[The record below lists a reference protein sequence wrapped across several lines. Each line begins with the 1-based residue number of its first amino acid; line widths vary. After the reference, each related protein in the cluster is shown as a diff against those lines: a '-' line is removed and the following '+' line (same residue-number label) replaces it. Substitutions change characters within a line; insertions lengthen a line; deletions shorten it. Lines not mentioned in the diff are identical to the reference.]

1 VKQTFIDLF
10 AGIGGIRLGFESAGF
25 ECIFSSEWDKYA
37 QKTYQANFDHFPFG
51 DITKIDVSEIPS
63 HDILV
68 AGFPC
73 QAFSNAGKKA
83 GFNDSRGAM
92 FFEVQRI
99 LEAHQ
104 PDCFFLEN
112 VKQLRTIDSGN
123 TFEFIINSLSGNQ
136 PCVPN
141 NFPINEMTKN
151 NLKFNLEYE
160 VFTTILNA
168 YDFGVPQKRERL
180 YFVGFNKK
188 KYGDV
193 NFNNFFKWPSP
204 IKKKV
209 SVSDILD
216 EFADPKFTLSDNL
229 WAGHQRR
236 KINNAA
242 NGKGFGY
249 GLVSPNSLATR
260 TLSAR
265 YYKDGSEILLDQAH
279 IQKNPR
285 RLTPRECANLQ
296 GFPKAFKIDSVSN
309 TQIYKQLGN
318 SVSVPVVSA
327 VAKEIFT
334 ALKLL
339 RLNNR

>member
-1 VKQTFIDLF
+1 
-10 AGIGGIRLGFESAGF
+10 
-25 ECIFSSEWDKYA
+25 
-37 QKTYQANFDHFPFG
+37 
-51 DITKIDVSEIPS
+51 
-63 HDILV
+63 
-68 AGFPC
+68 
-73 QAFSNAGKKA
+73 
-83 GFNDSRGAM
+83 M
-92 FFEVQRI
+92 FFEIQRI

-112 VKQLRTIDSGN
+112 VKKLRTIDGGN
-123 TFEFIINSLSGNQ
+123 TFEFIIKTLSGNQ
-136 PCVPN
+136 SFVPDS
-141 NFPINEMTKN
+141 FLINETTKN

-160 VFTTILNA
+160 VFTNILNA
-168 YDFGVPQKRERL
+168 NDFGVPQKRERL

-193 NFNNFFKWPSP
+193 HFNNFFKWPAP
-204 IKKKV
+204 INKKV
-209 SVSDILD
+209 SVSDVLD
-216 EFADPKFTLSDNL
+216 GFADSKFTLSDKL

-236 KINNAA
+236 KICNAE

-249 GLVSPNSLATR
+249 GLVTQHSSTTR

-265 YYKDGSEILLDQAH
+265 YYKDGSEILLDQTH

-296 GFPKAFKIDSVSN
+296 GFPKTFKIDSVSN
-309 TQIYKQLGN
+309 SQVYKQLGN

-339 RLNNR
+339 RLNR